1 MGDRPRRSHDED
13 MAAAVVGTSKQRS
26 LAPKEH
32 GAYAQLGLPLLAAL
46 LMGRPTLVSAL
57 LVVGFACALLAHE
70 PALVAAGRR
79 GKRARA
85 EDGARARRNLLAIAG
100 LGALALG
107 LAFGL
112 GSPALRTV
120 LFLPAVFGAATTVLV
135 VLDAERTM
143 VGEHLAAVTLSS
155 TCVPLALAGG
165 VSIREAMCGWLV
177 WVLGF
182 FAAVSAVRGTIATRK
197 HGTRLGARLAPVV
210 AVTGGAI
217 ALAATRLCPAW
228 VPVAAAPML
237 AGGLILATFP
247 PPPRALT
254 RVGWTLVVAG
264 LATAVLV
271 VVRP

>member
-1 MGDRPRRSHDED
+1 
-13 MAAAVVGTSKQRS
+13 MAAAVVRTSKQRS

-46 LMGRPTLVSAL
+46 LMGRPTLLSAL

-85 EDGARARRNLLAIAG
+85 DDGARARRNLLAIVG
-100 LGALALG
+100 VGASALVV
-107 LAFGL
+107 AFGL
-112 GSPALRTV
+112 GTSELRTL

-135 VLDAERTM
+135 VLDAERTS
-143 VGEHLAAVTLSS
+143 VGEHLAAATLSS
-155 TCVPLALAGG
+155 TCVPVALAGG
-165 VSIREAMCGWLV
+165 VPTREALFGWLV

-197 HGTRLGARLAPVV
+197 HGARLWARLTPVLAAAGS
-210 AVTGGAI
+210 AV
-217 ALAATRLCPAW
+217 ALATLRLCPAW
-228 VPVAAAPML
+228 VPVAASPML
-237 AGGLILATFP
+237 AGGLVLAAFP

-264 LATAVLV
+264 LATTVLV